1 MNTFGLDFPKSPQAQ
16 QLFPWRKRRVNG
28 RSQRASQLYR
38 IRQTRFRSGRAKV
51 VDHVRGLPNDRPTS
65 FGRSLRRCRSSIR
78 KDDKPGT
85 LLPAVPEDEL
95 AETDSLEATL
105 PAESGR
111 DEHYVPVRFESKV
124 TELGMFELWCVS
136 TQSDR
141 RWKLEFSVRSDNG
154 EHCDAAPGTAH
165 RME

>member
-1 MNTFGLDFPKSPQAQ
+1 MEEGTEANVPSGDFGLVVGEPAVF
-16 QLFPWRKRRVNG
+16 
-28 RSQRASQLYR
+28 
-38 IRQTRFRSGRAKV
+38 RFFS
-51 VDHVRGLPNDRPTS
+51 
-65 FGRSLRRCRSSIR
+65 SSIR

-141 RWKLEFSVRSDNG
+141 RWKLEFSVRASD
-154 EHCDAAPGTAH
+154 D
-165 RME
+165 